1 MIIGSVLIGFL
12 ITFIG
17 TFLLTPVYWKL
28 EPILGIEL
36 AGHSGPSDWVFEVNL
51 VVITSI
57 IFLLRK
63 FVFRTHNSMGP
74 RYEDAPLRSDSL

>member
-1 MIIGSVLIGFL
+1 MRTIKLIVGSLLIAFP
-12 ITFIG
+12 ITYIG

-51 VVITSI
+51 VVIAAV
-57 IFLLRK
+57 IFLFLK
-63 FVFRTHNSMGP
+63 FVFRTRDATNSRKDVP
-74 RYEDAPLRSDSL
+74 Q